1 MQKRLVAAAAA
12 GLRMA
17 PELCQSSSRIVSYV
31 VLTTLVDRE
40 PTARPSNAS
49 QLSAAISSA
58 SASQSMASTCA
69 APKIADPI
77 ASIACR
83 ANTSELGINS

>member
-17 PELCQSSSRIVSYV
+17 PEQQPNRELCCFE
-31 VLTTLVDRE
+31 TFVDME

-83 ANTSELGINS
+83 AKHD